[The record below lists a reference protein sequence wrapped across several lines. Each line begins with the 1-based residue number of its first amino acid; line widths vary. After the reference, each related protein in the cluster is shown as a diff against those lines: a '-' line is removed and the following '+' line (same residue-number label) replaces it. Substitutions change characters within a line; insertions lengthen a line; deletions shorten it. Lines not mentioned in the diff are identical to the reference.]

1 MPDPAPN
8 PDAYPALR
16 RSFDRW
22 RAQHPRWGRA
32 PGWRFWLSTVVLLVV
47 FALVVL
53 PYLLPLS
60 GETVPPETLIDPD
73 GFFTTLDDGTLY
85 AVHAPGD
92 GLAVLLLHGFGGAT
106 VTWRETIPALA
117 EAGCDVYALDMLGFG
132 LSDKVFDADYS
143 HAAQARRV
151 LEWMDATGLERAA
164 LVGHSMGGDVAAR
177 IALSAPE
184 RVSHLVLVSAAVEGQ
199 GHHQYQVPGFVLDV
213 PFLRRWAR
221 VGLRQAVP
229 MYLDDILRDSVEDD
243 SAVTPELIADY
254 RRVLRTPDWDL
265 ALLGMLRA
273 ADEDPAPVAEL
284 NAPTLIVWGTADNI
298 VPPEQGVWL
307 EQTIPGAERETLD
320 GAGHLL
326 MHEQPEA
333 FQAALLNFLPCE

>member
-22 RAQHPRWGRA
+22 RVRHPRLGRV
-32 PGWRFWLSTVVLLVV
+32 PGWRFWLGAVALLVV

-53 PYLLPLS
+53 PYLLPLG
-60 GETVPPETLIDPD
+60 GETVPPETLADPG
-73 GFFTTLDDGTLY
+73 GFFTKLDDGTLY
-85 AVHAPGD
+85 AVRAPGD
-92 GLAVLLLHGFGGAT
+92 GPAVLLLHGFGGAT
-106 VTWRETIPALA
+106 VTWQETIPALA
-117 EAGCDVYALDMLGFG
+117 DAGCDVYALDMLGFG
-132 LSDKVFDADYS
+132 LSDKNLDADYS
-143 HAAQARRV
+143 HAAQAQRA
-151 LEWMDATGLERAA
+151 LEWMDATGLEQAA

-177 IALSAPE
+177 IALNAPE
-184 RVSHLVLVSAAVEGQ
+184 RVSHLVLVSVSIEGQ
-199 GHHQYQVPGFVLDV
+199 GHEYSVPGVVLDV

-229 MYLDDILRDSVEDD
+229 MYLDDILRDSVEDEGT
-243 SAVTPELIADY
+243 VTPDLIADY
-254 RRVLRTPDWDL
+254 RRVLRTPGWDL

-273 ADEDPAPVAEL
+273 VDDDPAPVAEL
-284 NAPTLIVWGTADNI
+284 SAPTLIVWGSSDNI
-298 VPPEQGVWL
+298 VPPEQGARL
-307 EQTIPGAERETLD
+307 EQTIPGAERVTLG

-333 FQAALLNFLPCE
+333 FQAALLDFLPCE